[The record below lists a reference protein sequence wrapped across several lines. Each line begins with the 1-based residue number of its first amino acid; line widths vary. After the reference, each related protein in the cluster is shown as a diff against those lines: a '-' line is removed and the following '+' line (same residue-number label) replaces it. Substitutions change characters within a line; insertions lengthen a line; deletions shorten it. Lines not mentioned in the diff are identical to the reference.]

1 MKPNVFVLSS
11 ALFISA
17 CGGGGG
23 GGSTPTNPTVPSPP
37 ATQVPAPT
45 PLVSTS
51 TIEVYGQTESQQGDA
66 VGFAVVAKSGFRVN
80 QARWQQDSG
89 PNINIIAPTM
99 QTIGFDTLVVGD
111 YQFTVSGT
119 LTNGNSFQE
128 SVSLTVE
135 NNNVIN
141 ANIRLDHAASE
152 QANISLHIDSFSDK
166 TVTSWE
172 WEQVAGSIDITLTS
186 QDAFAFFDAPTVTK
200 DEIVVIEGTL
210 VFDDGTRASDT
221 SLIVIKDV
229 EIADDGFFPRF
240 SEKIVSTDMF
250 AYKSNSPYSSAL
262 ESCVYNNTVERS
274 CTFNQL
280 PLLGQQA
287 NLPSVEDVM
296 NRVLVSHSWMGDR
309 FQEFLENSA
318 TGEDMRKLLRA
329 TTAIVISYEVRPSF
343 YWTATGAIYL
353 DAANFWVTPQERDT
367 LNASPDFRSNFGSDL
382 TFLIPWRYI
391 KDNQSFIRRDIYP
404 RTERLTKSFS
414 DMEASVSWLMYH
426 ELGHANDFFPPQS
439 WSQVQA
445 SDSPLTYANENEA
458 NSTAFSN
465 ANPLDSQE
473 MKDLGQVSFFG
484 ELATAEQRSYSPDT
498 ITSFFEPD
506 RAPAY
511 YSYSTIRE
519 DYATL
524 FERFMMLYR
533 LGAVADTAIV
543 EQDDDDQFPVAW
555 GQRNR
560 INDDSI
566 KSRTAIVVE
575 QILPELDVQLIQG
588 SLAGTEMLTPGI
600 SYFDQ
605 IDLSEEASVQQR
617 KPGNSAAARQDIW
630 QHIRSHHHGRPRMPD
645 VKKQD

>member
-1 MKPNVFVLSS
+1 MKRKLIVLSTV
-11 ALFISA
+11 LFIAA

-23 GGSTPTNPTVPSPP
+23 GSSPSNPTVPSPP

-45 PLVSTS
+45 PLLSTS
-51 TIEVYGQTESQQGDA
+51 SIEIYGQAASQQGDA
-66 VGFAVVAKSGFRVN
+66 VGFAVVAKSGLRVN
-80 QARWQQDSG
+80 QINWQQDAG

-99 QTIGFDTLVVGD
+99 QTIGFDTLAVGD

-128 SVSLTVE
+128 SVSLTVT
-135 NNNVIN
+135 NDNIVN

-172 WEQVAGSIDITLTS
+172 WEQVAGSIDVTLTS
-186 QDAFAFFDAPTVTK
+186 DEAFAFFDAPTVTK

-229 EIADDGFFPRF
+229 QIAEDGFFPRF

-250 AYKSNSPYSSAL
+250 AYNSNSPYLNAL
-262 ESCVYNNTVERS
+262 EACVYNNTVERS
-274 CTFNQL
+274 CTFSQL

-287 NLPSVEDVM
+287 TVPSVEDVM
-296 NRVLVSHSWMGDR
+296 DRVLVSHGWMGDR
-309 FQEFLENSA
+309 FKEFLENSA

-367 LNASPDFRSNFGSDL
+367 LNASPDFRSDFGSDL
-382 TFLIPWRYI
+382 TFLIPWRYV

-439 WSQVQA
+439 WSQVQG
-445 SDSPLTYANENEA
+445 SDSPLTYANDNEA

-484 ELATAEQRSYSPDT
+484 ALATAEQRSYSPDT

-543 EQDDDDQFPVAW
+543 EQDDDDQYPVTW

-560 INDDSI
+560 INDDSV
-566 KSRTAIVVE
+566 KLRTAIVVE
-575 QILPELDVQLIQG
+575 QILPELDVQVIQE
-588 SLAGTEMLTPGI
+588 SLVGTQMLTPGI

-605 IDLSEEASVQQR
+605 IDLSEEASTQLG
-617 KPGNSAAARQDIW
+617 KPSSPSANRQNIW
-630 QHIRSHHHGRPRMPD
+630 QHIRNHHQGRPRLPE